1 MAVAD
6 HYWHSSIVIPIQAST
21 LVVRVLLINNEFVNE
36 SGPVL
41 WVLNLSYLHVHI
53 FYIIIMLYILEL
65 RMAGNGTVVVKG
77 LT

>member
-1 MAVAD
+1 M
-6 HYWHSSIVIPIQAST
+6 
-21 LVVRVLLINNEFVNE
+21 LLINNEFVNE